1 MYFLL
6 AVKSPH
12 VIDGEQ
18 KCHGSLSVDTAP
30 RVEGRLARRGP
41 SVCPGTCN
49 LARKRREKLGGS
61 DSPIPDELSQN

>member
-30 RVEGRLARRGP
+30 RVEGRLAW
-41 SVCPGTCN
+41 PGR
-49 LARKRREKLGGS
+49 AYAQ
-61 DSPIPDELSQN
+61 ELVI